1 MRIIFEKFSEG
12 KNMQKKE
19 IPYGTKIPVKLT
31 LRERDLIRNETLYHP
46 DFAKYAV
53 VEGNGI
59 MLDLSLDDIED
70 VQGYI
75 AASANHTDNK
85 KLQKELDRLF
95 KKFQLYLDTYDD
107 QSELDD

>member
-1 MRIIFEKFSEG
+1 
-12 KNMQKKE
+12 MQKKE

-31 LRERDLIRNETLYHP
+31 LQERNLIRNETLCHP

-59 MLDLSLDDIED
+59 KLDLSLDDIED
-70 VQGYI
+70 IQGYI
-75 AASANHTDNK
+75 AASTNHADNK

-95 KKFQLYLDTYDD
+95 DKFQVYLDTYDD
-107 QSELDD
+107 QRELED